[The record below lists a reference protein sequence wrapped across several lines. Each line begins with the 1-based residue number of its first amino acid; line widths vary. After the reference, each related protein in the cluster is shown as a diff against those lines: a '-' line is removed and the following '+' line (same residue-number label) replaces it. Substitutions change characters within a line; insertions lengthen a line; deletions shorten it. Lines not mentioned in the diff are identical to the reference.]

1 MCFLFYDLRNGEQQ
15 FLPFDSNRTH
25 RTIKFLPFCFVF
37 FFQFGTFMFIA
48 LDKHKFPSN
57 KIQIRP
63 LFWDTKGH
71 GDRLERKH
79 YKKQS
84 RKLLWQ
90 IASHYNCIQL
100 ATSLLT
106 RKSFHLIED
115 ILVS

>member
-1 MCFLFYDLRNGEQQ
+1 MESNNFSDSIQTEHIELSSSS
-15 FLPFDSNRTH
+15 PFA
-25 RTIKFLPFCFVF
+25 LY